1 MKIRNN
7 HMRLLRG
14 AMLAA
19 AMLFSYAGAHAQV
32 KVEGD
37 VFGGGNLANVGGK
50 SSVIINRSNYD
61 TIGGNVYGG
70 GAYAHVGTASTD
82 TTRVSI
88 LQGTVMGH
96 VFGGGLGRKAAG
108 SDTAI
113 VAVVNGVVRVNV
125 GDSTNAGGIVGSA
138 TINGSVF
145 GCNNL
150 NGSPKNNVFVDIWKT
165 AHSNTNG
172 VGSFESLEAFQSIV
186 SHDKTAFALQAV
198 YGGGNEATYMPAID
212 RVNRDTI
219 RTIQVHIHGCDNT
232 VKMVYGGGCAADAG
246 YIVDPNATKKDT
258 IDIDVT
264 VTVDGGRIDT
274 LFAGGDGHTKDDQ
287 DHYRAADIYGNAHAA
302 IHGGYF
308 TAAFAGSNT
317 AGDIR
322 GGKKSLLL
330 DKTSGCSQEEFVISL
345 FGGANEAE
353 THGDVE
359 LTVGCGVGFI
369 GELYGGS
376 NKAKII
382 DGNVTL
388 NILGGTFAEVFGGS
402 KGTNTIPADILGDV
416 TLNLYGGTI
425 KNAFGGSNVNGNI
438 TGAITVNVLDH
449 EGSCALAVDTIY
461 GAGNLT
467 AYKPMDTT
475 LISPVVNL
483 IHIKNDIGGCVY
495 GGAKGATATV
505 TANPKVNFGYDANA
519 VVRGAT
525 KMSSLLP
532 QNFST
537 SGLTNYPNAQVT
549 GNVFG
554 GGDAAP
560 VVGNT
565 LVLVQNANSRAA
577 KVFGG
582 GNNIAGDKGVTGTA
596 TVNMSAGTVTDGL
609 YGGCNENGVVDSN
622 IFVNIIGGTV
632 GTKADTT
639 ANVVYGGGYG
649 HATKT
654 KGNVEVTIGTASAG
668 PAIYGNVY
676 GGSAL
681 GSVNGTAANAD
692 KHTYVTV
699 KKDTIHGNVFGG
711 GLGKTGA
718 ADSGCVYGPVVVNL
732 EGGVVMG
739 SVFGCNN
746 TNGSPRKTVAVNINS
761 GVVKRNVFGG
771 GNLAPADIS
780 PVVTISNGEV
790 DTVFGGGNKAGV
802 GNSGSITLV
811 TVKGGKVNA
820 GVYGGCNTSG
830 TVTGMDS
837 VSIVGGTI
845 GASDATANIYG
856 GGLGEAT
863 RMKGD
868 VKVVIGKKD
877 HTGATIYG
885 DVYGGSAK
893 GKTNCNDEGTAHEG
907 TTKTDVTL
915 YSSLAKGNV
924 YGGGHGPDNKEA
936 HVFGPVTVT
945 VAGGSADSV
954 FGCNNLNGAPQSS
967 VDVVV
972 GKGSSVNYV
981 FGGGN
986 VANCNQAPTVTLA
999 GGNVV
1004 NGVFGGGNAASVGG
1018 AHVVIDSG
1026 TVGTIVSR
1034 GLSNKGVY
1042 GGCNTSGTVNGNI
1055 VVDIKG
1061 GTFGTQTD
1069 INNKQFFNIFGGGYG
1084 TETSTTGNV
1093 TVNYGV
1099 DNGVESDYPKTYGDL
1114 YGGSALGSVNSNSS
1128 NTTTVN
1134 VLNGSFGYTQEVYN
1148 AADNII
1154 LQHGGSIYGGGLG
1167 EKGSTTKGQ
1176 VNGVVH
1182 VNVGKNTNPNPD
1194 VSGNPDYFTGVADL
1208 RSCSVY
1214 GCNNAGGSPQA
1225 DVYLDVYK
1233 TRHTKVLENNTVKY
1247 NDSISGDNFAI
1258 SSIYGGGNEAHY
1270 APENGNAHSAK
1281 RTHVF
1286 VHGCENSIE
1295 SIYGGGNAADAVGV
1309 IVEVEGGHFGD
1320 VFGGGNGLV
1329 TPANIGAGGQ
1339 GFNLLA
1345 GRVTYQYQGCNMQGT
1360 ISGEKYTP
1368 TRPSNYYWTCSGGLV
1383 VETWFFG
1390 GNEAEIYNGLENT
1403 ITCDQAGS
1411 YNYKYV
1417 YAGSRH
1423 ASIYGDVKLT
1433 VEGGHIDNLFGGS
1446 KGYNIKP
1453 AHIRKYPTAA
1463 QLLADTN
1470 QYLQDPEH
1478 NKLKYSVGLRKWM
1491 REHPDEFAPGDG
1503 GNIYL
1508 TVKGG
1513 KIGDIYGGCDING
1526 NVEGTITINV
1536 ESNNSTECPLSID
1549 NIYGGSNLAKYEPVD
1564 SAITSPVINLK
1575 HGIIGRDDLYE
1586 KTPNEVHGCV
1596 FGGGMGSNRFIN
1608 DGVVTCNPKVLMN
1621 PGNGQDVWVKGNI
1634 YGGGYLASVGK
1645 FTRADTAYQSSHPE
1659 AKLNAILSCAPKTG
1673 HATVEIHGGKVGP
1686 ATLTMPDF
1694 RGHVFG
1700 GGKGVVNNIAETPY
1714 INFVNTTEIIIDGS
1728 AFVKGSVY
1736 GGSENGHVWDSTLVK
1751 IQGGQIGAGNGLD
1764 EPYSNWDVESLTECN
1779 SWTYTSPYAPYDKF
1793 ANATGELEKYSTG
1806 DTTLGGRLV
1815 ASDGHTFYGNVF
1827 GGGSGYFPYAPGQWL
1842 QSAGVVYGNT
1852 RVEITGGHILT
1863 SVYGGNELTDVN
1875 GTTTVIM
1882 EGGTLGVPRT
1892 ETQIT
1897 NHPVTCYLFGGG
1909 KGDQRSRFADWTN
1922 VDSAYVEVKGGRIYG
1937 SVFGGAEDGHVK
1949 RNVKVVIGQDAGK
1962 TTIIGTRGT
1971 SYVDGNIFGGGR
1983 GFSGEDVTEGLV
1995 AGNID
2000 VEITGG
2006 TMLGSIY
2013 GGGRLASV
2021 GLNAANGQMQSGKEH
2036 GHITVNI
2043 SGGTIGNGNV
2053 ANTDHSG
2060 NVFGSSM
2067 GRLTK
2072 LDDTKNPHWPGL
2084 AHAKQT
2090 KVNIS
2095 GGIIQKNVYGGGEI
2109 GFVRD
2114 SAIVNINDGQV
2125 NGIVYGGGYGS
2136 NDVTPH
2142 DHDSVTSERPN
2153 TMLTAAFL
2161 AGRVYGHTLV
2171 NVTGGTVSHDIYGG
2185 GEMASVGDSRKM
2197 ASGNTTVNIG
2207 RNNGGS
2213 YEGSATIGGNVYG
2226 ANNIAGSPFGN
2237 TRVNIYGTA
2246 RTTKQEATC
2255 SGNDCEYAIANVFGG
2270 GHQADYRPEN
2280 GKVSSAKRAYVH
2292 VYGCNNTIKNL
2303 FGGGDAAAVYG
2314 AKDTIDGGRFHFI
2327 FGGGNGES
2335 SAADI
2340 GAGGTGLVVQGG
2352 NIDSL
2357 FGGSN
2362 ILGSIN
2368 GPVST
2373 VLNNKGCS
2381 TEQIGVFF
2389 AGSNK
2394 ANINQSLVTNIDCG
2408 VKSITEIYGGC
2419 HLADITGD
2427 VTLNIKGGTFT
2438 RVFAGSKGK
2447 TGDTPA
2453 DSANISGRVT
2463 LNLHGGIIDTAFGG
2477 SNVNGNITGQITVN
2491 VEDTSSNCQLQL
2503 VQVYGGGKD
2512 AAYTPSDT
2520 TLASPQVN
2528 IKHIRRDG
2536 GISGDVN
2543 GGGLGSTAIV
2553 TANPFVTIG
2562 DNVDGH
2568 TAVVT
2573 GDVYGGGEEAAVIG
2587 TTKVEMHKGTVGYIF
2602 GGGDKANVS
2611 GATTVNIMGGTVQN
2625 DVYGGGA
2632 LSETGGTNVTLNGV
2646 VADNTKVL
2654 GDIYGGGR
2662 GKQAEGGNPAVG
2674 ANVNGKV
2681 WVTVTSGSARNVY
2694 GCNNFFGFP
2703 TDTVTVRVNGT
2714 DATVSNVYGGGN
2726 LADARCEN
2734 TNNATRSIVNF
2745 SLGNAQNVFGGG
2757 HAANTGYSIV
2767 NIAGGTVSKGVYG
2780 GCDSTGAVQF
2790 DATVNLTGG
2799 TIGASGSLANRADGI
2814 FGGGLG
2820 EATNVVGNVEVNL
2833 NGSTVYGDLYGGSSL
2848 GKVNTNDGNTSTNTT
2863 VNVFNGTLY
2872 GDVYGGGMGQVGQA
2886 SYGQVNGVV
2895 TVNIGTAENAS
2906 VETPSS
2912 GIILNTYSDGS
2923 KTYGGSIY
2931 GCNNAGGSPQDN
2943 VFIHIY
2949 STYHPSG
2956 TEFSQ
2961 SGYSIDQVFGG
2972 GNEADYTATG
2982 KKITLYI
2989 HGCYNTIRRIFGG
3002 GNAADVKDIDITID
3016 GGRHDKFW
3024 FGGNGERGAD
3034 YAADVNGNVTVV
3046 YGGTINTITRVSN
3059 ANGTITG
3066 TVSDQPGTAC
3076 GNVVVDE
3083 YFGGSTTSDIVGNVE
3098 NIIECG
3104 NATYRSIYAGSD
3116 RADITG
3122 NVSLTIRGGHAT
3134 NVFGGSKGSVNTA
3147 ANIKDDGTHSK
3158 GNVTL
3163 ILQGGTFDNVYGG
3176 CDTKGNIDGKITVV
3190 LDDVNNSSCPLVV
3203 HNIYGGGYNASYTP
3217 TYNYSASPEV
3227 KILRGTVSKKATTV
3241 ESVTT
3246 YSGGNVF
3253 GGGYGIGATVKANP
3267 VVIIGKTN
3275 SPIDSVATVEGNV
3288 YGGGDMAAVNGNT
3301 TVNILKAGTTVDNVF
3316 GGGNRAVVTGNVD
3329 VVIGNSTNGPTISGD
3344 VYGGGALAHT
3354 GTSGNT
3360 SSNYHNKVT
3369 LESGTVIGNIYGG
3382 GLGDNSTEA
3391 KVYGSVQVIVNGGTA
3406 DSVFGC
3412 NNINGAPQSTVAV
3425 DVYGCDTLG
3434 TVFGGGNLAAA
3445 SLAPKVMVHN
3455 CTPKIG
3461 VVYGGGNAA
3470 AVSATDVTIYGGT
3483 IDSVFGGGNGRVKEA
3498 PVNGTSTVKI
3508 HGGTVKNVFGGN
3520 NTSGNIA
3527 DTIGVTIDALAE
3539 TGHSLCTMAVGNVYG
3554 GGNLAIYAPSAESAK
3569 GKDKFSPKVTIKSGT
3584 IEGTV
3589 YGGGKGIESSL
3600 TAGLV
3605 KSNTLVDMQGGTV
3618 KHSIYGGGELASVG
3632 DIDFGVSTIAAV
3644 ANTGLTKVLISGGVV
3659 GDINNARMPSTTD
3672 PEGDEFGYVFAGG
3685 KGVVD
3690 SVTCGN
3696 ANKLA
3701 LVDSTYLEISDSAL
3715 ITASVYGG
3723 CENGMTLGNTHV
3735 KISGGQI
3742 GTGHYTTKEGNTVTH
3757 HWDAA
3762 YSEEQW
3768 TAAKNAVV
3776 NGTMGSYIS
3785 SNPFHECDHFP
3796 FGVIPT
3802 GGDKPEYNVY
3812 DIYAGEE
3819 DYNPE
3824 GASKVAS
3831 NGHSFYGNVFG
3842 GGSGY
3847 YPFWDATN
3855 KKSVWRRTAGRVNG
3869 NTLVEITGG
3878 HILTGVYGGNEYT
3891 DVLRRCTVKMSGGTL
3906 GVPRSL
3912 ESIEA
3917 HPVTCYLF
3925 GAGMGDP
3932 RTEFNTWTT
3941 VDSVYVEVSGGI
3953 IYGSVFGGGE
3963 DGHVKRNVNVVV
3975 KDNAIIGTWGTSYV
3989 DGNVFGGGRGFKS
4002 DALTAGV
4009 VAGNVTVDIQGGT
4022 MLGSIYGGG
4031 RLASVG
4037 THLEDVND
4045 GNYGKMQENEEHG
4058 FITVNVSGGTI
4069 GNNYEFVYVDPNT
4082 EINNT
4087 WRANNYLPH
4096 TEFDDN
4102 KRVSHTKGGNVF
4114 GGPMGRLE
4122 KIASTEKNPLWSR
4135 LGMAKQTKV
4144 NISGSAMV
4152 KGSVYGGSELGT
4164 LTDNAEVT
4172 VSGGTIGTPIKNGND
4187 IKFYYGSVYGG
4198 GYGSDRLDIENVVDS
4213 AGRVF
4218 GNTTVYLKDS
4228 GEVRNNIYGGGD
4240 LASVTGSATVS
4251 VTGGKVGPIDALH
4264 RSGNVYGAG
4273 KGKDDEAYK
4282 LYSNVASTHVTV
4294 SGGEIAGDVYGGGA
4308 DAHVI
4313 GNTSVNITTG
4323 SHIGTDGLS
4332 GYDGNIF
4339 GGGRGSG
4346 KQTTPGDRTTFKVN
4360 PTCGR
4365 VGGNTSVT
4373 MDGGVI
4379 QGSIFGGGRLALVG
4393 VDVDGTL
4400 AKHIVSSYYDSVNH
4414 GMAMVNVSGGHIGN
4428 SNGDELLNSDY
4439 SIGDIFGSGKGDGV
4453 DSNDVLAGR
4462 VMNTQVTVSGTPR
4475 IYGSVFGGGEMAGI
4489 GWWDET
4495 GDNKGLFYDRTGSA
4509 TVTINGCDTI
4519 GTHREFET
4527 DYLKD
4532 AGDWTDID
4540 SKGHLLHSCT
4550 GNIVGGSQGDVN
4562 TPHRHWVSMGRS
4574 KTAMVEIKGGH
4585 ILGNVYGGSEQGV
4598 VTGNTKVIVSDGTIG
4613 IVINPGTDS
4622 AYSFG
4627 SVHGGG
4633 FGSNDRTTSDNDSLK
4648 IAVRVAGY
4656 VYGNTNVSIED
4667 GTIMG
4672 NIYGGGSLASVGTL
4686 GFDDNGMANACA
4698 PGTGVAKVSVTG
4710 GTIGTTGVGNGN
4722 VFGSS
4727 RGLIVALDKNE
4738 DDQAWTDSTS
4748 VTIGGNA
4755 IVKGNVF
4762 GGGENGH
4769 VRRNA
4774 AVTISGGTIGV
4785 AASDYDTISPAD
4797 FALRGNVYGA
4807 GAGTDTTWNG
4817 KYNPKGGIVMGNTKV
4832 TVEGGY
4838 ISRNVYGAG
4847 AMASVGTASIIDTN
4861 KNSSSS
4867 FALSWPYKYQHV
4879 PGTGN
4884 AVVVITGG
4892 HIGTAAN
4899 STESGDVY
4907 GSARGEAGDRY
4918 VYNRLANVRTATVTV
4933 EYTNPGNTITDNN
4946 VIVGSVYGSGENGHV
4961 YDSTQV
4967 TLKKGLV
4974 GGSVFGG
4981 GKGIDTYISGTSA
4994 LHSITAGK
5002 VYGNTHVTID
5012 GGQVNHNVYGGGNMA
5027 SVGKGNYNGY
5037 GENGTDTANTGRC
5050 YVNIYGGNIGTDGNE
5065 NGHVFGASKGFAFVP
5080 VDGPTIDNC
5089 PDYFMSYVNKTYVT
5103 IGDSTNP
5110 SSNPHVYGSVFGG
5123 SENGHVRYDA
5133 CVRVNRGEIGV
5144 ELKDTIYNQFRSDYF
5159 TAHTTGTPTKTDT
5172 ANMNAAFAKMLTEA
5186 PWAYRGNV
5194 FGAGRGMGTYKD
5206 ANNQDQYNPTSGSVT
5221 RHTRVDINGGTVHR
5235 IVYGGGS
5242 LASVGQDMG
5251 YSVDT
5256 SLCMV
5261 NINANLGGPKYRTY
5275 DYGGYVG
5282 GASRGLA
5289 SPDGSNLKYN
5299 GFAVC
5304 KNTQVNIYS
5313 GATGLEQS
5321 IYGGGEFGRVS
5332 GRTQVNVIGGTVNT
5346 IYCGG
5351 KGAWGETEGCE
5362 SDSVAGSVGST
5373 ELNLLSGKVKFAYGG
5388 GRRAIVQGDAI
5399 VNVGKV
5405 EGGVYEGEIEFRD
5418 KEKSAV
5424 YGCNRY
5430 KGSPKGN
5437 VYVNVYKTKH
5447 TTTDSATFVSTE
5459 PQSKTYAIPK
5469 VFGGGAQADY
5479 EPDAGKQIY
5488 LTIYNCDNTI
5498 QDVFG
5503 GGDAADVQKTK
5514 TVIEGGR
5521 MGRVFAG
5528 GNGTSDTANVNDSA
5542 ILIVKGGKIGQLFG
5556 GSNQRGSVNQV
5567 AVTINHEGSCYEEI
5581 DEYFGGSNEAD
5592 LTGDIETTIECGTK
5606 FGSVY
5611 GGSNKADITGNVTLN
5626 INGGTIKNVYG
5637 GSKGASGTESADSA
5651 NITGNVTLNIY
5662 GGEIGKAFGGSNI
5675 NGNIT
5680 GKITVNVEDTATL
5693 CNISLDTV
5701 FGGSNL
5707 AAYTPNQVGGNLIA
5721 SPEVNIKNVKSS
5733 TIKDVFGGGKGVTA
5747 TVTSH
5752 PKVTIGDLTVGTNQA
5767 IVTNVF
5773 GGGDLADVEGTTTV
5787 LVQKGNS
5794 RVTYVYGGGNADTVG
5809 GTQVFVTGGTIDTL
5823 FGGGRGDNTSGKKA
5837 KVKGNDT
5844 ISITGGRILK
5854 AFAGSNL
5861 NGDITGRMHLRVD
5874 KSGSD
5879 SLFIGEVYGGGNHA
5893 AGHAGT
5899 ITIGCTGKL
5908 VTPTT
5913 GKRHGYELEGISV
5926 VYGGANE
5933 ADVTSDI
5940 HLTVASGVVDSVFG
5954 GNNKTGDIAGKIHV
5968 TIDSTAAATD
5978 ACGRYVGYVFGGGN
5992 RAPYG
5997 DTTEVNV
6004 KGGTVTHHVFG
6015 GGNQASVKGSHVKM
6029 EGGTVKKDV
6038 YGGCNASGTVTTT
6051 AAVTI
6056 TNGTVKGSVYGGGL
6070 GIDTRVGESTTKPG
6084 KTVIDISGNA
6094 TKIGNDVYGGGNEG
6108 KVYGE
6113 TEVKIH

>member
-1 MKIRNN
+1 
-7 HMRLLRG
+7 
-14 AMLAA
+14 
-19 AMLFSYAGAHAQV
+19 
-32 KVEGD
+32 
-37 VFGGGNLANVGGK
+37 
-50 SSVIINRSNYD
+50 
-61 TIGGNVYGG
+61 
-70 GAYAHVGTASTD
+70 
-82 TTRVSI
+82 
-88 LQGTVMGH
+88 
-96 VFGGGLGRKAAG
+96 
-108 SDTAI
+108 
-113 VAVVNGVVRVNV
+113 
-125 GDSTNAGGIVGSA
+125 
-138 TINGSVF
+138 
-145 GCNNL
+145 
-150 NGSPKNNVFVDIWKT
+150 
-165 AHSNTNG
+165 
-172 VGSFESLEAFQSIV
+172 
-186 SHDKTAFALQAV
+186 
-198 YGGGNEATYMPAID
+198 
-212 RVNRDTI
+212 
-219 RTIQVHIHGCDNT
+219 
-232 VKMVYGGGCAADAG
+232 
-246 YIVDPNATKKDT
+246 
-258 IDIDVT
+258 
-264 VTVDGGRIDT
+264 
-274 LFAGGDGHTKDDQ
+274 
-287 DHYRAADIYGNAHAA
+287 
-302 IHGGYF
+302 
-308 TAAFAGSNT
+308 
-317 AGDIR
+317 
-322 GGKKSLLL
+322 
-330 DKTSGCSQEEFVISL
+330 
-345 FGGANEAE
+345 
-353 THGDVE
+353 
-359 LTVGCGVGFI
+359 
-369 GELYGGS
+369 
-376 NKAKII
+376 
-382 DGNVTL
+382 
-388 NILGGTFAEVFGGS
+388 
-402 KGTNTIPADILGDV
+402 
-416 TLNLYGGTI
+416 
-425 KNAFGGSNVNGNI
+425 
-438 TGAITVNVLDH
+438 
-449 EGSCALAVDTIY
+449 
-461 GAGNLT
+461 
-467 AYKPMDTT
+467 
-475 LISPVVNL
+475 
-483 IHIKNDIGGCVY
+483 
-495 GGAKGATATV
+495 
-505 TANPKVNFGYDANA
+505 
-519 VVRGAT
+519 
-525 KMSSLLP
+525 
-532 QNFST
+532 
-537 SGLTNYPNAQVT
+537 
-549 GNVFG
+549 
-554 GGDAAP
+554 
-560 VVGNT
+560 
-565 LVLVQNANSRAA
+565 
-577 KVFGG
+577 
-582 GNNIAGDKGVTGTA
+582 
-596 TVNMSAGTVTDGL
+596 
-609 YGGCNENGVVDSN
+609 
-622 IFVNIIGGTV
+622 
-632 GTKADTT
+632 
-639 ANVVYGGGYG
+639 
-649 HATKT
+649 
-654 KGNVEVTIGTASAG
+654 
-668 PAIYGNVY
+668 
-676 GGSAL
+676 
-681 GSVNGTAANAD
+681 
-692 KHTYVTV
+692 
-699 KKDTIHGNVFGG
+699 
-711 GLGKTGA
+711 
-718 ADSGCVYGPVVVNL
+718 
-732 EGGVVMG
+732 
-739 SVFGCNN
+739 
-746 TNGSPRKTVAVNINS
+746 
-761 GVVKRNVFGG
+761 
-771 GNLAPADIS
+771 
-780 PVVTISNGEV
+780 
-790 DTVFGGGNKAGV
+790 
-802 GNSGSITLV
+802 
-811 TVKGGKVNA
+811 
-820 GVYGGCNTSG
+820 
-830 TVTGMDS
+830 
-837 VSIVGGTI
+837 
-845 GASDATANIYG
+845 
-856 GGLGEAT
+856 
-863 RMKGD
+863 
-868 VKVVIGKKD
+868 
-877 HTGATIYG
+877 
-885 DVYGGSAK
+885 
-893 GKTNCNDEGTAHEG
+893 
-907 TTKTDVTL
+907 
-915 YSSLAKGNV
+915 
-924 YGGGHGPDNKEA
+924 
-936 HVFGPVTVT
+936 
-945 VAGGSADSV
+945 
-954 FGCNNLNGAPQSS
+954 
-967 VDVVV
+967 
-972 GKGSSVNYV
+972 
-981 FGGGN
+981 
-986 VANCNQAPTVTLA
+986 
-999 GGNVV
+999 
-1004 NGVFGGGNAASVGG
+1004 
-1018 AHVVIDSG
+1018 
-1026 TVGTIVSR
+1026 
-1034 GLSNKGVY
+1034 
-1042 GGCNTSGTVNGNI
+1042 
-1055 VVDIKG
+1055 
-1061 GTFGTQTD
+1061 
-1069 INNKQFFNIFGGGYG
+1069 
-1084 TETSTTGNV
+1084 
-1093 TVNYGV
+1093 
-1099 DNGVESDYPKTYGDL
+1099 
-1114 YGGSALGSVNSNSS
+1114 
-1128 NTTTVN
+1128 
-1134 VLNGSFGYTQEVYN
+1134 
-1148 AADNII
+1148 
-1154 LQHGGSIYGGGLG
+1154 
-1167 EKGSTTKGQ
+1167 
-1176 VNGVVH
+1176 
-1182 VNVGKNTNPNPD
+1182 
-1194 VSGNPDYFTGVADL
+1194 
-1208 RSCSVY
+1208 
-1214 GCNNAGGSPQA
+1214 
-1225 DVYLDVYK
+1225 
-1233 TRHTKVLENNTVKY
+1233 
-1247 NDSISGDNFAI
+1247 
-1258 SSIYGGGNEAHY
+1258 
-1270 APENGNAHSAK
+1270 
-1281 RTHVF
+1281 
-1286 VHGCENSIE
+1286 
-1295 SIYGGGNAADAVGV
+1295 
-1309 IVEVEGGHFGD
+1309 
-1320 VFGGGNGLV
+1320 
-1329 TPANIGAGGQ
+1329 
-1339 GFNLLA
+1339 
-1345 GRVTYQYQGCNMQGT
+1345 
-1360 ISGEKYTP
+1360 
-1368 TRPSNYYWTCSGGLV
+1368 
-1383 VETWFFG
+1383 
-1390 GNEAEIYNGLENT
+1390 
-1403 ITCDQAGS
+1403 
-1411 YNYKYV
+1411 
-1417 YAGSRH
+1417 
-1423 ASIYGDVKLT
+1423 
-1433 VEGGHIDNLFGGS
+1433 
-1446 KGYNIKP
+1446 
-1453 AHIRKYPTAA
+1453 
-1463 QLLADTN
+1463 
-1470 QYLQDPEH
+1470 
-1478 NKLKYSVGLRKWM
+1478 
-1491 REHPDEFAPGDG
+1491 
-1503 GNIYL
+1503 
-1508 TVKGG
+1508 
-1513 KIGDIYGGCDING
+1513 
-1526 NVEGTITINV
+1526 
-1536 ESNNSTECPLSID
+1536 
-1549 NIYGGSNLAKYEPVD
+1549 
-1564 SAITSPVINLK
+1564 
-1575 HGIIGRDDLYE
+1575 
-1586 KTPNEVHGCV
+1586 
-1596 FGGGMGSNRFIN
+1596 
-1608 DGVVTCNPKVLMN
+1608 
-1621 PGNGQDVWVKGNI
+1621 
-1634 YGGGYLASVGK
+1634 
-1645 FTRADTAYQSSHPE
+1645 
-1659 AKLNAILSCAPKTG
+1659 
-1673 HATVEIHGGKVGP
+1673 
-1686 ATLTMPDF
+1686 
-1694 RGHVFG
+1694 
-1700 GGKGVVNNIAETPY
+1700 
-1714 INFVNTTEIIIDGS
+1714 
-1728 AFVKGSVY
+1728 
-1736 GGSENGHVWDSTLVK
+1736 
-1751 IQGGQIGAGNGLD
+1751 
-1764 EPYSNWDVESLTECN
+1764 
-1779 SWTYTSPYAPYDKF
+1779 
-1793 ANATGELEKYSTG
+1793 
-1806 DTTLGGRLV
+1806 
-1815 ASDGHTFYGNVF
+1815 
-1827 GGGSGYFPYAPGQWL
+1827 
-1842 QSAGVVYGNT
+1842 
-1852 RVEITGGHILT
+1852 
-1863 SVYGGNELTDVN
+1863 
-1875 GTTTVIM
+1875 
-1882 EGGTLGVPRT
+1882 
-1892 ETQIT
+1892 
-1897 NHPVTCYLFGGG
+1897 
-1909 KGDQRSRFADWTN
+1909 
-1922 VDSAYVEVKGGRIYG
+1922 
-1937 SVFGGAEDGHVK
+1937 
-1949 RNVKVVIGQDAGK
+1949 
-1962 TTIIGTRGT
+1962 
-1971 SYVDGNIFGGGR
+1971 
-1983 GFSGEDVTEGLV
+1983 
-1995 AGNID
+1995 
-2000 VEITGG
+2000 
-2006 TMLGSIY
+2006 
-2013 GGGRLASV
+2013 
-2021 GLNAANGQMQSGKEH
+2021 
-2036 GHITVNI
+2036 
-2043 SGGTIGNGNV
+2043 
-2053 ANTDHSG
+2053 
-2060 NVFGSSM
+2060 
-2067 GRLTK
+2067 
-2072 LDDTKNPHWPGL
+2072 
-2084 AHAKQT
+2084 
-2090 KVNIS
+2090 
-2095 GGIIQKNVYGGGEI
+2095 
-2109 GFVRD
+2109 
-2114 SAIVNINDGQV
+2114 
-2125 NGIVYGGGYGS
+2125 
-2136 NDVTPH
+2136 
-2142 DHDSVTSERPN
+2142 
-2153 TMLTAAFL
+2153 
-2161 AGRVYGHTLV
+2161 
-2171 NVTGGTVSHDIYGG
+2171 
-2185 GEMASVGDSRKM
+2185 MASVGDSRKM

-2246 RTTKQEATC
+2246 RTTKQKATC

-2280 GKVSSAKRAYVH
+2280 GKASSAKRAYVH
-2292 VYGCNNTIKNL
+2292 VYGCDNTIGSL

-2352 NIDSL
+2352 TIDSL

-2447 TGDTPA
+2447 LGDTPA

-2512 AAYTPSDT
+2512 AAYTPSDA

-2573 GDVYGGGEEAAVIG
+2573 GDVYGGGEEAAVTG

-2714 DATVSNVYGGGN
+2714 DATVSKVYGGGN

-2745 SLGNAQNVFGGG
+2745 ILGNVQNVFGGG
-2757 HAANTGYSIV
+2757 HAAHVGYSIV
-2767 NIAGGTVSKGVYG
+2767 NVSGGNVSEGVYG
-2780 GCDSTGAVQF
+2780 GCESSGDVKF

-2799 TIGASGSLANRADGI
+2799 SIGATGSLANRADGV

-2833 NGSTVYGDLYGGSSL
+2833 NGSTVYGDLYGGSAL
-2848 GKVNTNDGNTSTNTT
+2848 GKVNTYGSSRSF
-2863 VNVFNGTLY
+2863 VNILSGTIL
-2872 GDVYGGGMGQVGQA
+2872 GDVYGGGFGRLADPGNSITA
-2886 SYGQVNGVV
+2886 AEADVNGKVYV
-2895 TVNIGTAENAS
+2895 TVGTIDASGDYIGGAS
-2906 VETPSS
+2906 ISSYDDNGAALISAYRSGTP
-2912 GIILNTYSDGS
+2912 
-2923 KTYGGSIY
+2923 KGGSIY
-2931 GCNNAGGSPQDN
+2931 GCNNINGTPKDS
-2943 VFIHIY
+2943 VIVTIY
-2949 STYHPSG
+2949 GVQPVNGADVSDTNANYRL
-2956 TEFSQ
+2956 EKFAL
-2961 SGYSIDQVFGG
+2961 DQVFGG
-2972 GNEADYTATG
+2972 GNKSSYSPQSDQAIVTHIYSCD
-2982 KKITLYI
+2982 
-2989 HGCYNTIRRIFGG
+2989 NTIRRVFGG
-3002 GNAADVKDIDITID
+3002 SNASHATRVHLIID
-3016 GGRHDKFW
+3016 GGRYGDVYA
-3024 FGGNGERGAD
+3024 GGNGEVQQANVTD
-3034 YAADVNGNVTVV
+3034 YLFVGRHGGKFGGFTNQGNNLSNVPTGTNYVSDLDGDSCGTTNIYDMFCGNNDGPSYNDIVRTITCGENVKVRNLYGGCNKGDQNGDINVVVEGGEIDNVFGGCKGTPETPANVNGDINLTIKGGTIKNVYGGCDVNGNVT
-3046 YGGTINTITRVSN
+3046 
-3059 ANGTITG
+3059 GTIT
-3066 TVSDQPGTAC
+3066 V
-3076 GNVVVDE
+3076 NVLDNE
-3083 YFGGSTTSDIVGNVE
+3083 
-3098 NIIECG
+3098 
-3104 NATYRSIYAGSD
+3104 
-3116 RADITG
+3116 
-3122 NVSLTIRGGHAT
+3122 
-3134 NVFGGSKGSVNTA
+3134 
-3147 ANIKDDGTHSK
+3147 DGTCVL
-3158 GNVTL
+3158 NLT
-3163 ILQGGTFDNVYGG
+3163 NVYGG
-3176 CDTKGNIDGKITVV
+3176 GRNAHYQPTTAGLYPKVNIKHIKSGKSIM
-3190 LDDVNNSSCPLVV
+3190 
-3203 HNIYGGGYNASYTP
+3203 
-3217 TYNYSASPEV
+3217 
-3227 KILRGTVSKKATTV
+3227 
-3241 ESVTT
+3241 
-3246 YSGGNVF
+3246 
-3253 GGGYGIGATVKANP
+3253 
-3267 VVIIGKTN
+3267 
-3275 SPIDSVATVEGNV
+3275 GNV
-3288 YGGGDMAAVNGNT
+3288 YGGGYGEDAYVVSNPVVSIGDT
-3301 TVNILKAGTTVDNVF
+3301 TDGHADRTAKIDGIVF
-3316 GGGNRAVVTGNVD
+3316 GGGERAEVRGNATVNVKKANTTVTNIFGGGNHANVTGNVD
-3329 VVIGNSTNGPTISGD
+3329 VVIGNSAAGPTVNGD
-3344 VYGGGALAHT
+3344 VYGGGGFAHT
-3354 GTSGNT
+3354 GTIGNT
-3360 SSNYHNKVT
+3360 STDYHNIVT
-3369 LESGTVIGNIYGG
+3369 LNNGTVHGNVYGG
-3382 GLGDNSTEA
+3382 GLGDDNNEA
-3391 KVYGSVQVIVNGGTA
+3391 KVFGPVYVKVYGGTA

-3412 NNINGAPQSTVAV
+3412 NNFKGAPQSTVAV

-3498 PVNGTSTVKI
+3498 PVDGTSTVKI

-3891 DVLRRCTVKMSGGTL
+3891 DVLGRCTVKMSGGTL

-3932 RTEFNTWTT
+3932 RTGFNTWTT

-4037 THLEDVND
+4037 THLVDVND

-4087 WRANNYLPH
+4087 WRANNHLPH

-4218 GNTTVYLKDS
+4218 GNTTVYLTDS

-4251 VTGGKVGPIDALH
+4251 VTGGKVGPIDSLH

-4428 SNGDELLNSDY
+4428 PNGDELLNSDY

-4540 SKGHLLHSCT
+4540 PKGHLLHSCT

-4686 GFDDNGMANACA
+4686 GFGDNGMANACA

-5503 GGDAADVQKTK
+5503 GGDAASVQKTT

-5528 GNGTSDTANVNDSA
+5528 GNGTSAPADVNDSA

-5567 AVTINHEGSCYEEI
+5567 AVTIKHEGNCDEEI

-5611 GGSNKADITGNVTLN
+5611 GGSNKADIKGNVTLN

-5637 GSKGASGTESADSA
+5637 GSKGADGTASADSA

-5773 GGGDLADVEGTTTV
+5773 GGGDLADVEGTATV

-5861 NGDITGRMHLRVD
+5861 NGDITGRVHLRVD

-5940 HLTVASGVVDSVFG
+5940 HLTVASGVVDSIFG
-5954 GNNKTGDIAGKIHV
+5954 GNNKTGAINGKIHV

-6029 EGGTVKKDV
+6029 EGGTVKEDV
-6038 YGGCNASGTVTTT
+6038 YGGCNTSGTVTTT